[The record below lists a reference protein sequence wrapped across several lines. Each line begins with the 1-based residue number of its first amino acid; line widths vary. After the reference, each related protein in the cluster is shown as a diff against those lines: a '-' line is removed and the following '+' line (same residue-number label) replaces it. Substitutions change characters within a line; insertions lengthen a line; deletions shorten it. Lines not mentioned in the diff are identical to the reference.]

1 MTANDPRTPLNAV
14 RRRRYVLSAWP
25 WRSLAYLLTA
35 LPLMSAVTPVVTV
48 LTLPWWLLAVLW
60 NDHAGAQAGAP
71 TPTQLAAS
79 AVLVLIGVAAF
90 AACAPLVALPLA
102 EVERRRLG
110 IIHTEP
116 ATSGHRTP
124 TAPGPAPWLRL
135 RYSEAVTWRETAYL
149 LLFVPLTL
157 ATWAVVGGAAVLVAV
172 LLLGPLLVMGQDEPI
187 SMGIQRIDDPVE
199 ALPYALVG
207 VVLLVAAVYLVA
219 LAAGG
224 HGALARVLLQGPAR
238 GELEAELT
246 EVTRSRARLV
256 DAFEAERR
264 RIERDLHDGAQQRL
278 VALTMQLGL
287 ARLDL
292 PAGSPAA
299 RTLEAAHDQAKELIV
314 EMRELVRGIHP
325 KVLTDLGLPAAL
337 PDLADRCALPV
348 DVAVD
353 LPHRLPPH
361 IEGTAYFVV
370 AETVTNVAKHSGA
383 TAASVRVRL
392 EQGRAGDR
400 KAVGT
405 PDLLV
410 VEVSDNGHGGAEVG
424 TGAGTGLTGLAD
436 RVAVMDGR
444 MLLSSP
450 PGGPTVVR
458 VELPCDRMDQ
468 NAHTSGAGRP
478 EPGNRP

>member
-1 MTANDPRTPLNAV
+1 M
-14 RRRRYVLSAWP
+14 LSSWP
-25 WRSLAYLLTA
+25 WRSLGYLVTA
-35 LPLMSAVTPVVTV
+35 LPLMSAVIPVLTV
-48 LTLPWWLLAVLW
+48 LTLPWWSLAVLW
-60 NDHAGAQAGAP
+60 NDHTGARAGAP
-71 TPTQLAAS
+71 TPTLLAVS
-79 AVLVLIGVAAF
+79 AVFVLAGVVAF
-90 AACAPLVALPLA
+90 AACAPLLALPLA

-124 TAPGPAPWLRL
+124 AGPGPAAWLRL
-135 RYSEAVTWRETAYL
+135 RYSEPVTWRETSYL

-157 ATWAVVGGAAVLVAV
+157 ATWTVVGGAAALVAV
-172 LLLGPLLVMGQDEPI
+172 LLTGPLLVIAEDGPI

-207 VVLLVAAVYLVA
+207 VVLLVATAYLAAV
-219 LAAGG
+219 AAGG

-238 GELEAELT
+238 GQLEAELT

-287 ARLDL
+287 AKLDL
-292 PAGSPAA
+292 PDESPAA
-299 RTLEAAHDQAKELIV
+299 RTLDAAHDQAKELIV

-337 PDLADRCALPV
+337 PGLADRCPLPV
-348 DVAVD
+348 DVTVD
-353 LPHRLPPH
+353 LPRRLPPH

-370 AETVTNVAKHSGA
+370 AEAVTNVAKHSGA
-383 TAASVRVRL
+383 TAASVEVRL
-392 EQGRAGDR
+392 DRGRARNRTAEG
-400 KAVGT
+400 G
-405 PDLLV
+405 PELLV
-410 VEVSDNGHGGAEVG
+410 VEISDNGHGGATAK

-458 VELPCDRMDQ
+458 VELPCDRMELK
-468 NAHTSGAGRP
+468 AHISGTGQP
-478 EPGNRP
+478 EPGNRS